1 MGRKKIKSED
11 ILGKMVLP
19 AGNDVLGIAM
29 KMLGNDRLLVK
40 SQDGHERLCRIRGK
54 IKRRVWIRVG
64 DVVLISPWDFQPDT
78 RGDILWRYKRNQ
90 VEWLRQNKYL
100 TI

>member
-1 MGRKKIKSED
+1 LGRKKIKSED